1 MSKKESQEQLESFRI
16 SDIDQVKAL
25 SHPLRMRIIETLAA
39 SDPMTTKQVADALG
53 EKPTRLYHHVGLLQK
68 AGLIRLTHTQQNRGT
83 TEKYYEPIARQFRA
97 DADLFA
103 DESPE
108 NQKNAYRPMIRTIF
122 DNTSSEMLRLVE
134 SNDFNEQLEEEGL
147 LSYLEMHIPQK
158 NVEVVRDKLK
168 GVLDYL
174 ESLDES
180 EFGDEELREMRLTV
194 ALYPLDRF
202 E

>member
-1 MSKKESQEQLESFRI
+1 MISMS
-16 SDIDQVKAL
+16 
-25 SHPLRMRIIETLAA
+25 
-39 SDPMTTKQVADALG
+39 
-53 EKPTRLYHHVGLLQK
+53 
-68 AGLIRLTHTQQNRGT
+68 
-83 TEKYYEPIARQFRA
+83 
-97 DADLFA
+97 
-103 DESPE
+103 
-108 NQKNAYRPMIRTIF
+108 
-122 DNTSSEMLRLVE
+122 SSRR
-134 SNDFNEQLEEEGL
+134 N
-147 LSYLEMHIPQK
+147 SYLEMHIPQK